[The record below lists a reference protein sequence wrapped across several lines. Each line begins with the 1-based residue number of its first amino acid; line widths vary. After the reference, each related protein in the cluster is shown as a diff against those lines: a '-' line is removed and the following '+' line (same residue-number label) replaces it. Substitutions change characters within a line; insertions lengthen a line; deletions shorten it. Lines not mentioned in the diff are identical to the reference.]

1 MKRIGT
7 QNELDNILR
16 KSGGV
21 PVEFYVLLTGGLRS
35 SKTINFDENENYEV
49 LNEIDD
55 SEEVIEH
62 DKLMQSFPIG
72 EAISKGAF
80 FQWEY

>member
-16 KSGGV
+16 KADGT
-21 PVEFYVLLTGGLRS
+21 PLEFYVLLKGGLRS
-35 SKTINFDENENYEV
+35 SKNINFDEDENYEV
-49 LNEIDD
+49 QNEIDG

-72 EAISKGAF
+72 KAIAQGAF
-80 FQWEY
+80 FQWQF